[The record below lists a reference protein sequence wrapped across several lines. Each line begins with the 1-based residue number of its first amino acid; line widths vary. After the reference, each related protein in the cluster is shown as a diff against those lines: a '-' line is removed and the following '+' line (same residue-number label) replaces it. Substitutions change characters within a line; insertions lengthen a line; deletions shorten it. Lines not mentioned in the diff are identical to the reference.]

1 MNNPSIDYLNNR
13 LSLRTPQLE
22 ALKVLDDIS
31 DFVLDDNIN
40 NDEVLR
46 KVKMKYPSVK
56 DFDRD
61 FPSLCF
67 ALATGVG
74 KTRLMGA
81 FIAYLYIVKGIKN
94 FMVIA
99 PNITIYNKLRSDF
112 SNESS
117 EKYVFKG
124 LKEFVQENV
133 NIVDGENYKEQ
144 GKSQIWNAEITINI
158 FNIDKINKDVQSIK
172 DLSEYL
178 GQSYY
183 DFLIEQKDLVIL
195 MDESHHY
202 RADRGMQVINELKP
216 KLGLEL
222 TATPQIER
230 HGKTI

>member
-40 NDEVLR
+40 NDEILR

-112 SNESS
+112 SDESS

-144 GKSQIWNAEITINI
+144 GKSQVWNAEITINI
-158 FNIDKINKDVQSIK
+158 FNIDKI
-172 DLSEYL
+172 
-178 GQSYY
+178 
-183 DFLIEQKDLVIL
+183 
-195 MDESHHY
+195 
-202 RADRGMQVINELKP
+202 
-216 KLGLEL
+216 
-222 TATPQIER
+222 
-230 HGKTI
+230 